1 MGRLSARRVLI
12 ADADSAVRE
21 QLFSALLAVD
31 VFSDLASSVP
41 DALERLAGES
51 YGVVLVDVALPG
63 GTPEEVLARIAKLP
77 MLLRP
82 VVLVVAANA
91 SAARSL
97 DVEVVQIVLRKPL
110 ALRQTVDV
118 IRSCV
123 ENAIARPDV
132 DEADRTDQGNSDQLT
147 S

>member
-1 MGRLSARRVLI
+1 MI
-12 ADADSAVRE
+12 ADSDSSVRQ
-21 QLFSALLAVD
+21 QLYAALLAVD
-31 VFSDLASSVP
+31 VFSDVVADVP
-41 DALERLAGES
+41 DALAKLAGES
-51 YGVVLVDVALPG
+51 YGVVLIDIALPG
-63 GTPEEVLARIAKLP
+63 GDAEHVLERIARLP
-77 MLLRP
+77 VPERP
-82 VVLVVAANA
+82 VVLVVAVNP

-123 ENAIARPDV
+123 ENTVTRIGLAKSDG
-132 DEADRTDQGNSDQLT
+132 DGDQLR